1 MVNAMSTA
9 TQKLTYEEW
18 LNLPETKQRC
28 EIVDG
33 TMYMPP
39 GPNLSHQWILQRFF
53 RALAEFVE
61 DHGIGIVLP
70 APLDVMIS
78 RQPLRVRQPDVL
90 YLNFQRTGIRERAD
104 VIGMNFLEA
113 APDLTVE
120 VLSPSN
126 TRREVQGKLEDYRHI
141 GVYECWLVS
150 PEAETVEIISLTG
163 QEPESVAIFGVDA
176 TLRSELLP
184 GIALNLREAFR

>member
-9 TQKLTYEEW
+9 TQKLTYDEW
-18 LNLPETKQRC
+18 LNLPETKQRY

-39 GPNLSHQWILQRFF
+39 GPSLTHQWILQRFF

-61 DHGIGIVLP
+61 DNGTGVVLP

-78 RQPLRVRQPDVL
+78 RHPLRVRQPDVL
-90 YLNFQRTGIRERAD
+90 YLNSQRTGIRERSD
-104 VIGMNFLEA
+104 VVGMNFLEA
-113 APDLTVE
+113 PPDLTME

-126 TRREVQGKLEDYRHI
+126 TRREVQGKLEDYRRI

-184 GIALNLREAFR
+184 GIALDLREAFR